1 MEATTVWD
9 RPESSRR
16 VALTREAIVGAAID
30 IADREG
36 LVAVTVRRLA
46 VELNARP
53 MSIYLYARIESKE
66 ELYDLLIDE
75 VCGEMLLENLPKS
88 WQQALTT
95 AATAYRAVL
104 LRHPWWIE
112 LIGHDVSIGPNG
124 IRYREQMRGAV
135 ASLKASDQAKES
147 VVVSVETFMV
157 GHVAFALD
165 ERSAAVDASGL
176 FATGLRW
183 LISGIAS
190 DLGKPVGK

>member
-1 MEATTVWD
+1 VEATTVWD

-16 VALTREAIVGAAID
+16 VTLTREAIVATAID
-30 IADREG
+30 IADRESLG
-36 LVAVTVRRLA
+36 AVTVRRLA
-46 VELNARP
+46 VELGARP

-66 ELYDLLIDE
+66 ELYDLLIDQ
-75 VCGEMLLENLPKS
+75 VCGEMLLENLPRD
-88 WQQALTT
+88 WRQALVT
-95 AATAYRAVL
+95 AATAYRTVL

-112 LIGHDVSIGPNG
+112 LIGRDVSIGPNG

-135 ASLKASDQAKES
+135 TSLSASDRTKES
-147 VVVSVETFMV
+147 VVVSVETYMV

-165 ERSAAVDASGL
+165 ERSAAVDADGL

-190 DLGKPVGK
+190 DLEKPRA